1 MEDKVRLGFLY
12 DFYGEL
18 FDERQKRI
26 YESYIIEDMS
36 LSEIAEDEDISRQGV
51 HDIIKRCTKKL
62 NMYEDK
68 LHLVDKFIH
77 IRDDVRAI
85 NELALSASND
95 DLNKICDI
103 SNNIL
108 EEL

>member
-26 YESYIIEDMS
+26 YESFVIEDMS

-51 HDIIKRCTKKL
+51 HDTIKRCTRK
-62 NMYEDK
+62 
-68 LHLVDKFIH
+68 
-77 IRDDVRAI
+77 
-85 NELALSASND
+85 
-95 DLNKICDI
+95 
-103 SNNIL
+103 
-108 EEL
+108 